1 MMFNFFLEEVDE
13 LYNIIN
19 APIDSVFKIMAI
31 EKHRKILN
39 IDKGTF
45 SNAYIKLMEKEK
57 GRTGGVVYTPEEIAS
72 YMVDG
77 LIGKEDLINNAF
89 IKILDPAC
97 GCGDILVSCYKKL
110 KNIYENNIDE
120 INKNNSI
127 MLEKE
132 DIPKHIIDNN
142 LFGFDIDEKAL
153 KILAIDLFSIC
164 GYYNSNNFKKADFL
178 TDETD
183 GKYQIIIGNPPYIGH
198 KAMDKEYSKI
208 LKIKYKEIYKDKG
221 DVSYCFFQGALNS
234 LDKKGR
240 LSFITSRYFMESPSG
255 EELRKVL
262 KELCSLYKI
271 VDFYGIRPFKKAGV
285 DPVIIFLINEQ
296 EKEDYIEIIKPI
308 DSRRK
313 NKDKFYKSLFLNE
326 GNNYR
331 RFFMNK
337 NLLNNKGWIIR
348 DEKERDIISKIEER
362 SFTHLYNIC
371 DSYQGIITGCDKA
384 FVVNKE
390 TIEREELEQ
399 NIIKPW
405 IKSSYIN
412 KYEIEEGDTYLIYS
426 DIIEN
431 PEDYPN
437 AIMHIRREK
446 HKLMERRECK
456 RGVRKWYELQWG
468 RKKEMFDGEKIIFP
482 YKASSNRFA
491 LDKGNYFSADV
502 YALVLRQNVPF
513 TYKYLISLLNS
524 KVYEFYFQSFAK
536 KLGDDL
542 YEYYPNNLMKLCI
555 PTMGEKEDLIEED
568 VQRLFN
574 LSAEE
579 IEIIKEYTK

>member
-1 MMFNFFLEEVDE
+1 MFSFFLEEVNE

-31 EKHRKILN
+31 EKHRKVLN

-45 SNAYIKLMEKEK
+45 SSTYIKLMEKEK
-57 GRTGGVVYTPEEIAS
+57 ARTGGIVYTPEEIAN
-72 YMVDG
+72 YMIDG
-77 LIGKEDLINNAF
+77 LIEKENLINNAF

-97 GCGDILVSCYKKL
+97 GCGDILISCYKKL
-110 KNIYENNIDE
+110 KNIYENNIEE
-120 INKNNSI
+120 INKSNNI
-127 MLEKE
+127 VLNKE

-142 LFGFDIDEKAL
+142 LFGFDIDERAL

-164 GYYNSNNFKKADFL
+164 GYYNSNNFKKTDFL
-178 TDETD
+178 TDETE

-198 KAMDKEYSKI
+198 KAMDKEYSKR
-208 LKIKYKEIYKDKG
+208 LKTKFKEIYKDKG
-221 DVSYCFFQGALNS
+221 DISYCFFQGALNS

-240 LSFITSRYFMESPSG
+240 LCFITSRYFMESPSG

-271 VDFYGIRPFKKAGV
+271 VDFYGIRPFKKAGI
-285 DPVIIFLINEQ
+285 DPVIVFLINEQ
-296 EKEDYIEIIKPI
+296 EREDCIEIIKPI
-308 DSRRK
+308 GSTKK
-313 NKDKFYKSLFLNE
+313 NKDNFYRSLFLNE
-326 GNNYR
+326 GNHYR

-348 DEKERDIISKIEER
+348 DEKERNIISKIEER

-384 FVVNKE
+384 FVVNKQ
-390 TIEREELEQ
+390 TIEDKELEQ

-412 KYEIEEGDTYLIYS
+412 KDDIQKGDTYLIYS

-437 AIMHIRREK
+437 AIKYISREK
-446 HKLMERRECK
+446 HKLIERRECK
-456 RGVRKWYELQWG
+456 RGARKWYELQWG
-468 RKKEMFDGEKIIFP
+468 RKKEIFDGEKIIFP

-502 YALVLRQNVPF
+502 YALVLQENVPF

-524 KVYEFYFQSFAK
+524 RIYEFYFQSFAK

-555 PTMGEKEDLIEED
+555 PTMGEKEALLEED
-568 VQRLFN
+568 IQALFN
-574 LSAEE
+574 LSEEE